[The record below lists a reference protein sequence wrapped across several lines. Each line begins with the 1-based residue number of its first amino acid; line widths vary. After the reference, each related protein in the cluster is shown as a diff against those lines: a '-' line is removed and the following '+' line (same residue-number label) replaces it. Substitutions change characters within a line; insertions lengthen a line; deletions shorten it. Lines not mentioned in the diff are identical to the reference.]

1 MGRGGE
7 NGPPPEIEIG
17 GATYPLQRYMRTDSV
32 MVDGLTYRA
41 EAWFVTDSVFWIHT
55 RVQVVNRTDTI
66 GAASYGSCPPIVR
79 VYFDERR
86 AGLPIWDE
94 ALTITRPVECDRGG
108 REMRLNPGELR
119 QLHHAAVAPR
129 RLNALLPPRQYY
141 LGVVFWVSGR
151 GYEVA
156 AGHEELTS

>member
-32 MVDGLTYRA
+32 VVDGLTYRA
-41 EAWFVTDSVFWIHT
+41 EARFVTDSVVWIHT
-55 RVQVVNRTDTI
+55 RLHVFNGTEREA
-66 GAASYGSCPPIVR
+66 GALYGSCPPIVR
-79 VYFDERR
+79 VYLDEQR
-86 AGLPIWDE
+86 AGRPIWDE
-94 ALTITRPVECDRGG
+94 AFTITGSAKCDSGG
-108 REMRLNPGELR
+108 KAVRLRPGEVR
-119 QLHHAAVAPR
+119 QLHHVAVAPR
-129 RLNALLPPRQYY
+129 RLKAFLPPRQYY